1 MRLPLLLA
9 FLAFTPLLRA
19 QLTPAADDRISRVL
33 FTTAQVGNLLFPKD
47 ARTVQIV
54 VEARKTLPSSART
67 VTCEVRDYWG
77 AEQTDPVLLKLSE
90 GANRPGS
97 VTYNGTLDLAGAT
110 LEIGRY
116 YEIHGAV
123 PGADGAEP
131 YRAHTSFAILPE
143 AETKKYKPEEIPF
156 SSHSLDDRITE
167 HIRLT
172 DRLGIRVCGL
182 SSTWGAKAPYAAVA
196 PQLDLVKQLGM
207 GWLTVTPVAEIEAG
221 KAAYDEAALRQGVR
235 NLITQFGTVR
245 PMILNL
251 GDDPRGTGE
260 RVLKNVAAYRAVYEA
275 AKKTDPTI
283 TVVATSLD
291 PNEEY
296 FKAGYGQWCD
306 AFDFRDYDK
315 TPETLRKTIGEY
327 RALMTKYKCEKPIW
341 STELGFNSQG
351 RTRLAAAALLMKK
364 FTAFFAAGGASAS
377 WFSLLAPDPDAK
389 TSGTAIDSLNVFD
402 SRYNRYAP
410 RLDGIAYFNAVN
422 AIAIKKF
429 VEEKAYA
436 GGVRAFLFRDRDA
449 RTLQVLWSDQG
460 RQDIGLPLEAVKEVQ
475 VIRVDGSRRT
485 LQADSTDLT
494 LTVGDEPLLLLY
506 QGGGALAAQ
515 LAPAAVSVEAL
526 PKTLSRKEASMLAIS
541 TKSFP
546 LDGID
551 FIAPPSWKWESKGLN
566 FSVTAPAGSAVREG
580 DFIITLTDAKGL
592 RRGELY
598 ARAPLE

>member
-9 FLAFTPLLRA
+9 LCSLTTLLRA
-19 QLTPAADDRISRVL
+19 QEPTVSRVL
-33 FTTAQVGNLLFPKD
+33 FSTAQLGNLLFPKD

-54 VEARKTLPSSART
+54 VEARKTLPPSART

-77 AEQTDPVLLKLSE
+77 AEQTDPVQLKLSE
-90 GANRPGS
+90 GGSNPGR
-97 VTYNGTLDLAGAT
+97 VIYNGTLDLAGAT

-116 YEIHGAV
+116 YEVHVAV
-123 PGADGAEP
+123 PGEAGAEP
-131 YRAHTSFAILPE
+131 YRAHSSFAILPE
-143 AETKKYKPEEIPF
+143 AETKKYKPDEVPF
-156 SSHSLDDRITE
+156 TSRNWDNRLIE
-167 HIRLT
+167 YVRLT
-172 DRLGIRVCGL
+172 DRLGIRRCGL
-182 SSTWGAKAPYAAVA
+182 SGSWAAKAPYAAQV
-196 PQLDLVKQLGM
+196 PQLELVKQLGM
-207 GWLTVTPVAEIEAG
+207 GWLTTTPATQIEAG
-221 KAAYDEAALRQGVR
+221 KPEHDDTALRFGAR
-235 NLITQFGTVR
+235 NLIAQFGTVR

-251 GDDPRGTGE
+251 GNDPRGTGD
-260 RVLKNVAAYRAVYEA
+260 RVLKNVAAYRAIYEA

-283 TVVATSLD
+283 TVVATAVE

-306 AFDFRDYDK
+306 AFDFHDYDK
-315 TPETLRKTIGEY
+315 SPETLRKTIGDY
-327 RALMTKYKCEKPIW
+327 RALMTKYKCEKPLW

-351 RTRLAAAALLMKK
+351 RTRLAAASSLTKK
-364 FTAFFAAGGASAS
+364 FTNFFAVGGASAS
-377 WFSLLAPDPDAK
+377 WFALLAPDPDGK
-389 TSGTAIDSLNVFD
+389 SSGTATDSLNVFD

-410 RLDGIAYFNAVN
+410 RLDAIAYFNAVS

-429 VEEKAYA
+429 VEERAYVN
-436 GGVRAFLFRDRDA
+436 GVHAFLFRDRDS

-460 RQDIGLPLEAVKEVQ
+460 RQDIGLPLAGVKEVQ

-485 LQADSTDLT
+485 LQADNTDLT
-494 LTVGDEPLLLLY
+494 LSVGDEPLLLLY
-506 QGGGALAAQ
+506 QGGGAVAGKLAE
-515 LAPAAVSVEAL
+515 PAVTVEKL
-526 PKTLSRKEASMLAIS
+526 PKTLSRKEPSTLAIA

-551 FIAPPSWKWESKGLN
+551 LIAPPSWKWESKGLN
-566 FSVTAPAGSAVREG
+566 FSVTAPAGSAVREA